1 MAWAVGLAQKRVYG
15 LARQSLSEQ
24 RDHQRFRGSELGAI
38 TYQAGRAHA
47 QTPRDCR
54 QAQARLKAKQ
64 INVPV
69 QRRVINCDREGGII
83 FLVSLDA
90 VTVTRRTSYAQ

>member
-1 MAWAVGLAQKRVYG
+1 MARAVGLAQKRVYG

-24 RDHQRFRGSELGAI
+24 RIIRGSELGAI